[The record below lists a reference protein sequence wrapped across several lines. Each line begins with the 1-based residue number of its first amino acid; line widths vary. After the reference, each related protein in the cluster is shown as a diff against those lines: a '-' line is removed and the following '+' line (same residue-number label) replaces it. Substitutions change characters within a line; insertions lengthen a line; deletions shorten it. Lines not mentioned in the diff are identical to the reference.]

1 MIIKNSPLNKINER
15 LLRLELE
22 AIQADAKIQINQSM
36 NWNRFP
42 YRDGLKCPDHI
53 TPPDDIEAP
62 WTSPFWIEITNGEED
77 NRAAFEAAIQAHNPA
92 MTDDEE
98 RAQAANQRR
107 AQELLEALLLL
118 PEEYLQQIKAR
129 FDALPPV

>member
-42 YRDGLKCPDHI
+42 YRDCLTCPDHI
-53 TPPDDIEAP
+53 TPPDDIDAP
-62 WTSPFWIEITNGEED
+62 WTSPFWVDITNGEED

>member
-42 YRDGLKCPDHI
+42 YRDGLTCPDHI
-53 TPPDDIEAP
+53 TPPYDIDAP
-62 WTSPFWIEITNGEED
+62 WTSPFWVDITNGEED

>member
-1 MIIKNSPLNKINER
+1 MIIETQPSNKLNER
-15 LLRLELE
+15 LLRQSLLE
-22 AIQADAKIQINQSM
+22 IQPDANIEINPST

-42 YRDGLKCPDHI
+42 YREDLECPSHI
-53 TPPDDIEAP
+53 TVPDDIDAP
-62 WTSPFWIEITNGEED
+62 WTSPFWVKITNGEEA
-77 NRAAFEAAIQAHNPA
+77 NRIAFAQAVLTHNPA
-92 MTDDEE
+92 MTDAEE
-98 RAQAANQRR
+98 RAQAANQKR